1 MGRPTRMRQVVISS
15 TAVLALVL
23 AGCTSSSEETA
34 SVEETAAT
42 EDTATVEEE
51 VTAEET
57 PEATAGSF
65 EDFLGNPS
73 ADQCAGDT
81 YDLGF
86 DVFSDN
92 ESFALKVREGIDRVA
107 AEMGC
112 VTVTALSDNADPVKA
127 VENVK
132 IFLQQGK
139 DGVMLAQVIAA
150 AQPGIVAE
158 LEAAGVPGVATFVP
172 APGIPFVD
180 QDNFRSGEKAGEALG
195 QAGKAAWGD
204 EVPYLLIGSFQE
216 GGELSIA
223 RMDGYLPGVQKEYP
237 DLPESNIFDVP
248 TAADPAQANTN
259 TANVL
264 STIPEGSKI
273 LLGGINDDNTLAMVQ
288 AIKNANK
295 NYEFIAIG
303 QGASVLD
310 SICTGDLYG
319 SVAYFPEN
327 YGAYLIP
334 SVIGMIQGQAVPEF
348 VELPTVV
355 LTKDNL
361 GEYYPESACS

>member
-23 AGCTSSSEETA
+23 TGCSSSSEETA
-34 SVEETAAT
+34 PVEETAT
-42 EDTATVEEE
+42 VVEEE

-57 PEATAGSF
+57 AEATAGSF

-73 ADQCAGDT
+73 ADQCAGNT

-112 VTVTALSDNADPVKA
+112 VTVTALSDNVDPIKA

-158 LEAAGVPGVATFVP
+158 LQAAGVPGVATFVP

-195 QAGKAAWGD
+195 EAGKAAWGD

-223 RMDGYLPGVQKEYP
+223 RMDGYLPGVQKAYP
-237 DLPESNIFDVP
+237 NLPPANVIDVP

-264 STIPEGSKI
+264 SKIPKGSKI

-295 NYEFIAIG
+295 DYDFLAIG

-310 SICTGDLYG
+310 AICTGDLYG

-355 LTKDNL
+355 LTKANL
-361 GEYYPESACS
+361 GEYYAANACS